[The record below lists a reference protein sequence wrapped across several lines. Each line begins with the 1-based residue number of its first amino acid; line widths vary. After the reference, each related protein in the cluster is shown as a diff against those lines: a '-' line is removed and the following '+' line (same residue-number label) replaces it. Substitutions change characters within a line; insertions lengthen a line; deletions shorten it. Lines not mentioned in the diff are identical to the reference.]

1 MRRHFVLATAIALV
15 GSGCIDT
22 ACTLIGCSSGL
33 RVKFLTPPSA
43 PYRIEA
49 TSGLPQGQVYVFEC
63 VNLSMCGADSILLTD
78 YLPPS
83 ATIKVITAA
92 GTTTTAV
99 TPEYSN
105 FQPNGSRCG
114 PTCTSA
120 TVQVPFP

>member
-1 MRRHFVLATAIALV
+1 MRRHFVLSTALLLAT
-15 GSGCIDT
+15 SGCING

-33 RVKFLTPPSA
+33 RVRFLTPPTA

-49 TSGLPQGQVYVFEC
+49 TSGLPQGAVYVFEC
-63 VNLSMCGADSILLTD
+63 VNLAMCNGDSILLTD

-92 GTTTTAV
+92 GTTTTDV
-99 TPEYSN
+99 TPEYSK

-114 PTCTSA
+114 PTCTVA
-120 TVQVPFP
+120 TVQVSFP